1 MKFPSHTLGD
11 LCEAIA
17 LKELTARG
25 YWVFT
30 TTQAHSPIDLIAVAP
45 GGEVLYVD
53 CKHDRKRINPHRKT
67 PTRIHRVR
75 TDQQKLL
82 GVQICYVDP
91 DAERIIIPGP

>member
-53 CKHDRKRINPHRKT
+53 CKHVNPHRKT

-75 TDQQKLL
+75 TEQQKLL

>member
-1 MKFPSHTLGD
+1 MKYPAHTLGD

-45 GGEVLYVD
+45 GGEVLFVD
-53 CKHDRKRINPHRKT
+53 CKYDRKRKNPDRKT
-67 PTRIHRVR
+67 PSRIYRKR

-82 GVQICYVDP
+82 GVRICYVDP
-91 DAERIIIPGP
+91 DAEEIVIPGS